1 MSDTTTTTTNAPAA
15 RVPQLTGVPANE
27 AHDRALDAGVL
38 AVAENA
44 FHTGAGRAH
53 VGRQEPEAGH
63 EGRHQDRNQPVCG
76 PINRGA
82 QVPGPAFDCDEVL
95 VMRDH
100 HDGVA

>member
-1 MSDTTTTTTNAPAA
+1 MSDTTTTTTTTSAPAA

-53 VGRQEPEAGH
+53 VGRQEPEAGT
-63 EGRHQDRNQPVCG
+63 PVEKG
-76 PINRGA
+76 SIVRIWISS
-82 QVPGPAFDCDEVL
+82 D
-95 VMRDH
+95 
-100 HDGVA
+100 